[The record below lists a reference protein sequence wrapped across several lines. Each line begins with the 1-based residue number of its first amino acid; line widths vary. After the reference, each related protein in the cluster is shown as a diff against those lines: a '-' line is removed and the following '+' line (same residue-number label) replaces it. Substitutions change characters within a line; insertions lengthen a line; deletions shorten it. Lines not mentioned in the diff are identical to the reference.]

1 MATKLFVNLPVKD
14 LNRSKAFFT
23 ELGLA
28 FFGQA
33 EDMASVIISEHTQV
47 MLLTDTVFASY
58 ARNGVVDATASTE
71 AILVLGVETRDQV
84 DQLADRAEAAG
95 GSPVG
100 TPRDDGYRYQ
110 RGFTDLD
117 GHHWEAL
124 CLIDPAGSGD
134 HDRYPNGHG
143 DLGRRHRH
151 RLRSVRRGPGGHP
164 GAGRADEPVRSRH
177 DRHRGRPVPLVH
189 RAELRPPRSRRQR

>member
-33 EDMASVIISEHTQV
+33 EGMASVIISEHTQV
-47 MLLTDTVFASY
+47 MLLTEATFASY
-58 ARNGVVDATASTE
+58 ASKQVADAAASTE
-71 AILVLGVETRDQV
+71 VILVLGVETREQV
-84 DQLADRAEAAG
+84 DELADKAEASGA
-95 GSPVG
+95 SPVG

-124 CLIDPAGSGD
+124 CLI
-134 HDRYPNGHG
+134 
-143 DLGRRHRH
+143 
-151 RLRSVRRGPGGHP
+151 
-164 GAGRADEPVRSRH
+164 EPSS
-177 DRHRGRPVPLVH
+177 
-189 RAELRPPRSRRQR
+189 AS

>member
-14 LNRSKAFFT
+14 LGRSNAFFT
-23 ELGLA
+23 ELGLP

-47 MLLTDTVFASY
+47 MLITETVFASY
-58 ARNGVVDATASTE
+58 ARHGIADATAGTR
-71 AILVLGVETRDQV
+71 GDPRPRRETRGQV
-84 DQLADRAEAAG
+84 DELADKAEAAG

-100 TPRDDGYRYQ
+100 APRDDGYRYQ

-124 CLIDPAGSGD
+124 CLIDPAS
-134 HDRYPNGHG
+134 
-143 DLGRRHRH
+143 
-151 RLRSVRRGPGGHP
+151 
-164 GAGRADEPVRSRH
+164 
-177 DRHRGRPVPLVH
+177 
-189 RAELRPPRSRRQR
+189 